1 MELLSD
7 LSGEIKALITRNAE
21 VDEVCGVL
29 MDSMQSVF
37 TATESCLFLGD
48 ERGLKIVQGAGRA
61 WRKLKNEAVVMHDE
75 RSVFGVCLTRNT
87 IVLIHDVTTAL
98 HIPAW
103 LKATNLF
110 GAFAA
115 LPMKGLRRQGIILVG
130 WTESRKIVQTTEQ
143 SDLIKQILA
152 ETADYVGR

>member
-1 MELLSD
+1 M
-7 LSGEIKALITRNAE
+7 
-21 VDEVCGVL
+21 
-29 MDSMQSVF
+29 
-37 TATESCLFLGD
+37 
-48 ERGLKIVQGAGRA
+48 
-61 WRKLKNEAVVMHDE
+61 
-75 RSVFGVCLTRNT
+75 
-87 IVLIHDVTTAL
+87 TTAL

-115 LPMKGLRRQGIILVG
+115 LPMRGQNKQGLILVG
-130 WTESRKIVQTTEQ
+130 WTQSKKIVQTAEQ